1 MTTATV
7 ETVTCGCP
15 GCEAGLQ
22 PFTVEHFTGWAAE
35 LELDSGD
42 PWIVDEWFQDF
53 TVDYF
58 AGIPEIWL
66 LVPEGNSKTTG
77 LAGLGV
83 YLLEH
88 RRRAEIPWAAS
99 SREQAELGYTQAA
112 GFVRSSDRLSRIIR
126 CYDGY
131 RRVTNKR
138 NGGRIQIFAAD
149 DAHADGILPTDAFI
163 DELHRHKDLK
173 LYRTWRGKLRKRGG
187 QMATI
192 STAGEPGSEFEET
205 RKLIRTT
212 VPVVEMR
219 PGYTHCRS
227 DQIALHEY
235 AVPEGAD
242 VEDMQVVK
250 LANPSPRITVETL
263 TQDRATPTMT
273 LSHWSRFKAN
283 VSTRGDSA
291 AITEHEWHSAKVTD
305 DIPYGES
312 VWAGLDLG
320 WKHDTTAIVPLWMRD
335 AEYRLLGAA
344 EIIVPPRNGNT
355 ADPDEIKA
363 AIERVNDRNPI
374 TTVVMDMTGGAEI
387 AAWLE
392 HDLGCI
398 VVDRA
403 QSNTFKALDYSR
415 FMEAL
420 RNGWLKH
427 TGDAGLKQHVMNAV
441 AKQLPGGDI
450 VFDRPNDSRHRA
462 ASQARRVIDALV
474 AAAMA
479 HTAAVG
485 ELEDPGDEVS
495 MWAWG

>member
-1 MTTATV
+1 MSAAVAEAV
-7 ETVTCGCP
+7 EV
-15 GCEAGLQ
+15 
-22 PFTVEHFTGWAAE
+22 FTVDHFNAWAAD
-35 LELDSGD
+35 LELDNGE
-42 PWIVDEWFQDF
+42 PWIVDDWFQDF
-53 TVDYF
+53 LADYF

-66 LVPEGNSKTTG
+66 LVPESNSKTTG
-77 LAGLGV
+77 VAGLAT

-112 GFVRSSDRLSRIIR
+112 GFVRSSSRLSSFIR

-131 RRVTNKR
+131 RRITNKR
-138 NGGRIQIFAAD
+138 TGGRIQIFAAD
-149 DAHADGILPTDAFI
+149 DAHADGILPTDAFL

-205 RKLIRTT
+205 RKLIRTS
-212 VPVVEMR
+212 VPVVALR

-227 DQIALHEY
+227 AQIALHEY

-242 VEDMQVVK
+242 VEDMDVVK
-250 LANPSPRITVETL
+250 LANPSPRITAETL
-263 TQDRATPTMT
+263 AQDRATPTMT
-273 LSHWSRFKAN
+273 LSHWSRFKCN
-283 VSTRGDSA
+283 RSTRSEQS
-291 AITEHEWHSAKVTD
+291 AITEQEWHAATVTD
-305 DIPYGES
+305 GIPAGES

-320 WKHDTTAIVPLWMRD
+320 WKHDTTALVPLWIRD
-335 AEYRLLGAA
+335 AEFRLLGPA
-344 EIIVPPRNGNT
+344 EIIVPPRNGNN
-355 ADPDEIKA
+355 ADPTDIRA
-363 AIERVNDRNPI
+363 AVARLNDRNPI

-387 AAWLE
+387 AYWLE
-392 HDLGCI
+392 HDLGCV

-403 QSNTFKALDYSR
+403 QSNTFKALDYAR

-427 TGDAGLKQHVMNAV
+427 TGDTGLKQHVMNAV
-441 AKQLPGGDI
+441 SKQLPGGDI

-479 HTAAVG
+479 HTAAVADM
-485 ELEDPGDEVS
+485 EDPGDEVS
-495 MWAWG
+495 QWAWG

>member
-1 MTTATV
+1 MSALAV
-7 ETVTCGCP
+7 E
-15 GCEAGLQ
+15 Q
-22 PFTVEHFTGWAAE
+22 DDFFTVEHFSNWAAD
-35 LELDSGD
+35 LELDNGE
-42 PWIVDEWFQDF
+42 PWIVDEWFQLF
-53 TVDYF
+53 VEDYF
-58 AGIPEIWL
+58 TGIPENWL

-112 GFVRSSDRLSRIIR
+112 GFIRASDRLSSFMR

-131 RRVTNKR
+131 RRIANKR
-138 NGGRIQIFAAD
+138 TGGRIQIFAAD

-163 DELHRHKDLK
+163 DELHRHRDLK

-205 RKLIRTT
+205 RRLIRTT
-212 VPVVEMR
+212 VPVVSMR

-227 DQIALHEY
+227 EQISLHEY

-242 VEDMQVVK
+242 VEDMAAVK

-263 TQDRATPTMT
+263 AEDRATPTMT

-283 VSTRGDSA
+283 RSTRSDAA
-291 AITEHEWHSAKVTD
+291 AITEQEWHAATVD
-305 DIPYGES
+305 EGIPAGEQ

-320 WKHDTTAIVPLWMRD
+320 WKHDTTALVPLWIRD
-335 AEYRLLGAA
+335 AEYRLLGDA
-344 EIIVPPRNGNT
+344 EIIVPPRNGNN
-355 ADPDEIKA
+355 ADPTEIKA
-363 AIERVNDRNPI
+363 VIERVNNRNPI
-374 TTVVMDMTGGAEI
+374 LTVVMDMTGGAEI
-387 AAWLE
+387 AYWLE
-392 HDLGCI
+392 HDLGCEVI
-398 VVDRA
+398 DRA
-403 QSNTFKALDYSR
+403 QSNTFKALDYAR

-420 RNGWLKH
+420 RNGWLRH
-427 TGDAGLKQHVMNAV
+427 TGHAGLKSHVMNAV

-450 VFDRPNDSRHRA
+450 VFDRPNESRRA
-462 ASQARRVIDALV
+462 AGQPRRVIDALV

-479 HTAAVG
+479 HTAAVAD
-485 ELEDPGDEVS
+485 LEDPGQEVS
-495 MWAWG
+495 AWAWG